1 MTKGNYERPDRADD
15 GQPDLEP
22 AEQAALD
29 AVLCAPELT
38 DAEWDRL
45 RHSTLHAAGRLL
57 AQRRVTLPDSRHAPS
72 RIRPPRRLP
81 SLRWIVPAL
90 PVAAAAVLL
99 LVLVPRNEPAAP
111 FDAAVETL
119 LADVSDDEFRLLVS
133 GHADAASLLLLAVQ
147 DETDHR

>member
-1 MTKGNYERPDRADD
+1 MTKGDYERPDRADD
-15 GQPDLEP
+15 GQPALEP

-29 AVLCAPELT
+29 AVLSAPELT

-45 RHSTLHAAGRLL
+45 RHSTLHAAERLL
-57 AQRRVTLPDSRHAPS
+57 AQRRVVLPDRRPAPS
-72 RIRPPRRLP
+72 RVRPPRRP
-81 SLRWIVPAL
+81 SLRWIAPAL

-99 LVLVPRNEPAAP
+99 LVLVPRNEPVAP

-119 LADVSDDEFRLLVS
+119 LADVSDDEFRLLVA

-147 DETDHR
+147 DEADDR